1 MHIVGC
7 GMSPAPQRWLF
18 SSASPGTGRF
28 TLLRRGWSLGIGP
41 PPAPSRTPCSRT
53 LDGNSSAG
61 WKGWSAFLTRGC
73 RDASQHALVAAGKM
87 LVSGK
92 FRCAGAEGEFL
103 GSKGTTS
110 IATPEPLPCGQVWHH
125 EFWEAKHSC
134 PPGCSPQKGYR
145 DGLNGPQIHL
155 PKENPKLRLDF
166 AMT

>member
-1 MHIVGC
+1 M
-7 GMSPAPQRWLF
+7 A
-18 SSASPGTGRF
+18 SA
-28 TLLRRGWSLGIGP
+28 P
-41 PPAPSRTPCSRT
+41 PPAPPRTPCSRT